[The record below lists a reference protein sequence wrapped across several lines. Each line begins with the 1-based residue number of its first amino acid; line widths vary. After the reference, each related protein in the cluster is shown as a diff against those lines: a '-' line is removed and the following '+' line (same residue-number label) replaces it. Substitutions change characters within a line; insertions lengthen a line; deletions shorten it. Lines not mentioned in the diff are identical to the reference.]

1 MTRGREVKF
10 QKKSRESRLSHV
22 TGERLL
28 EIPCKTSQGN
38 QPAITVCMSRFVP
51 GQCQGPVT
59 FMARNMRYIVQNNNN
74 ITIPNVTYSPLCL
87 CNPN

>member
-1 MTRGREVKF
+1 MKMTRDRKVKF
-10 QKKSRESRLSHV
+10 QKKSRESRLSQV

-51 GQCQGPVT
+51 GQCQGPGDIHGQEREIHCT
-59 FMARNMRYIVQNNNN
+59 EQQ
-74 ITIPNVTYSPLCL
+74 
-87 CNPN
+87 